1 MSEAIVVRDLVKK
14 FGSLVAVDEI
24 SFSVRKGEIFGFL
37 GPNGAGKTTTIN
49 ILVTLMK
56 PTSGEAYVAG
66 FSVTEEPVRVRER
79 IGIVF
84 QDTSVDRN
92 LTGWENLYIHGLIYG
107 LSGAELKKRIEE
119 ALEFAELTKFK
130 DVEVKNYS
138 GGMIRRLEIAR
149 GLMHK
154 PEILFLDEPTIGL
167 DPQTRARI
175 WEYVEKLRDE
185 GDVTVFLTTHY
196 IEEAERLCDR
206 VAIIDHGKI
215 IAIGSPD
222 ELKSKVGRDVLYV
235 RFDDTSKALPL
246 IEELLEEGVVTGYRE
261 VNGLFALSVTNAS
274 RAIPKVFESA
284 SRLGV
289 RIGEVK
295 YTQPALS
302 DVFLHLTG
310 REIRDEEAGWRDAV
324 RMRHLARMR

>member
-1 MSEAIVVRDLVKK
+1 MSEAILVRDLVKR
-14 FGSLVAVDEI
+14 FGSLVAVNGI

-49 ILVTLMK
+49 ILVTLMR

-66 FSVTEEPVRVRER
+66 HSVTEEPVRVREK

-107 LSGAELKKRIEE
+107 LSGDELRRRVEE

-167 DPQTRARI
+167 DPQTRAKI
-175 WEYVEKLRDE
+175 WEYVGRLRDE
-185 GDVTVFLTTHY
+185 GEITIFLTTHY

-215 IAIGSPD
+215 VAVGSPD
-222 ELKSKVGRDVLYV
+222 DLRSRVGKDVLYV
-235 RFDDTSKALPL
+235 RFNDPSNADRLM
-246 IEELLEEGVVTGYRE
+246 EELMEEGVVTGYRE
-261 VNGLFALSVTNAS
+261 INGLFALSVSSAS
-274 RAIPKVFESA
+274 RAIPSVFEAA
-284 SRLGV
+284 SRLGI
-289 RIGEVK
+289 RIEEVK
-295 YTQPALS
+295 YAQPTLS

-310 REIRDEEAGWRDAV
+310 REIRDEEGGWKEAMRA
-324 RMRHLARMR
+324 RHLARMR

>member
-1 MSEAIVVRDLVKK
+1 MEAIVVRGLTKS
-14 FGSLVAVDEI
+14 FGSLVAVDNV
-24 SFSVRKGEIFGFL
+24 SFEVRKGEIFGFL

-49 ILVTLMK
+49 VLVTLMR

-66 FSVTEEPVRVRER
+66 YNVVEEPVKVRER

-92 LTGWENLYIHGLIYG
+92 LTGWENLYVHGLIYG
-107 LSGAELKKRIEE
+107 LSGEELRRRVEE

-138 GGMIRRLEIAR
+138 GGMVRRLEIAR
-149 GLMHK
+149 GLMHE
-154 PEILFLDEPTIGL
+154 PEVLFLDEPTIGL

-175 WEYVEKLRDE
+175 WEYVERLRDE
-185 GDVTVFLTTHY
+185 SVTFFLTTHY

-206 VAIIDHGKI
+206 VAIIDHGRI
-215 IAIGSPD
+215 VAIGSPE
-222 ELKSKVGRDVLYV
+222 ELKNSLGRDVLYL
-235 RFDDTSKALPL
+235 RLDDVSKARAL
-246 IEELLEEGVVTGYRE
+246 IEELMRKGLVTNYRD
-261 VNGLFALSVTNAS
+261 VNGLSALSVSNAS
-274 RAIPKVFESA
+274 KAIPLVFEVA

-289 RIGEVK
+289 RIEEVK
-295 YTQPALS
+295 YAQPTLS

-310 REIRDEEAGWRDAV
+310 REMRDEEAGWRDAV

>member
-1 MSEAIVVRDLVKK
+1 MEAIVVRDLTKR
-14 FGSLVAVDEI
+14 FGSLVAVDGV
-24 SFSVRKGEIFGFL
+24 SFEVRRGEIFGFL

-49 ILVTLMK
+49 ILVTLMR

-66 FSVTEEPVRVRER
+66 YNVVEEPVKVRER

-92 LTGWENLYIHGLIYG
+92 LTGWENLYVHGLIYG
-107 LSGAELKKRIEE
+107 LSGEELKRRVEE

-138 GGMIRRLEIAR
+138 GGMVRRLEIAR
-149 GLMHK
+149 GLMHR
-154 PEILFLDEPTIGL
+154 PEVLFLDEPTIGL

-175 WEYVEKLRDE
+175 WEYVGRLREE

-206 VAIIDHGKI
+206 VAIIDRGRI
-215 IAIGSPD
+215 VAIGSPD
-222 ELKSKVGRDVLYV
+222 ELRSGIGKDVLYL
-235 RFDDTSKALPL
+235 RLSEPSKARAL
-246 IEELLEEGVVTGYRE
+246 IEELIEGGFVTSYRE
-261 VNGLFALSVTNAS
+261 MNGLSALSVSNAS
-274 RAIPKVFESA
+274 RAIPLVFEVA

-289 RIGEVK
+289 RIEEVK
-295 YTQPALS
+295 YAQPTLS

-310 REIRDEEAGWRDAV
+310 REMRDDEADWREAV
-324 RMRHLARMR
+324 RMRHLVRMR

>member
-1 MSEAIVVRDLVKK
+1 MEAIVVRDLTKR
-14 FGSLVAVDEI
+14 FGSLVAVDGV
-24 SFSVRKGEIFGFL
+24 SFEVRRGEIFGFL

-49 ILVTLMK
+49 ILVTLMR

-66 FSVTEEPVRVRER
+66 YNVVEEPVKVRER

-92 LTGWENLYIHGLIYG
+92 LTGWENLYVHGLIYG
-107 LSGAELKKRIEE
+107 LSGEELKRRVEE

-138 GGMIRRLEIAR
+138 GGMVRRLEIAR
-149 GLMHK
+149 GLMHR
-154 PEILFLDEPTIGL
+154 PEVLFLDEPTIGL

-175 WEYVEKLRDE
+175 WEYVGRLREE
-185 GDVTVFLTTHY
+185 GGVTVFLTTHY

-206 VAIIDHGKI
+206 VAIIDRGRI
-215 IAIGSPD
+215 VAIGSPD
-222 ELKSKVGRDVLYV
+222 ELRSGIGRDVLYL
-235 RFDDTSKALPL
+235 RLSEPSKARAL
-246 IEELLEEGVVTGYRE
+246 IEELIEGGFVTSYRE
-261 VNGLFALSVTNAS
+261 MNGLSALSVSNAS
-274 RAIPKVFESA
+274 RAIPLVFEVA

-289 RIGEVK
+289 RIEEVK
-295 YTQPALS
+295 YAQPTLS

-310 REIRDEEAGWRDAV
+310 REMRDDEADWREAV
-324 RMRHLARMR
+324 RMRHLVRMR

>member
-1 MSEAIVVRDLVKK
+1 MEAIVVRDLTKR
-14 FGSLVAVDEI
+14 FGSLVAVDGV
-24 SFSVRKGEIFGFL
+24 SFEVRRGEIFGFL

-49 ILVTLMK
+49 ILVTLMR

-66 FSVTEEPVRVRER
+66 YNVVEEPVKVRER

-92 LTGWENLYIHGLIYG
+92 LTGWENLYVHGLIYG
-107 LSGAELKKRIEE
+107 LSGEELKRRVEE

-138 GGMIRRLEIAR
+138 GGMVRRLEIAR
-149 GLMHK
+149 GLMHR
-154 PEILFLDEPTIGL
+154 PEVLFLDEPTIGL

-175 WEYVEKLRDE
+175 WEYVGRLREE
-185 GDVTVFLTTHY
+185 GGVTVFLTTHY

-206 VAIIDHGKI
+206 VAIIDRGRI
-215 IAIGSPD
+215 VAIGSPD
-222 ELKSKVGRDVLYV
+222 ELRSGIGKDVLYL
-235 RFDDTSKALPL
+235 RLSEPSKARAL
-246 IEELLEEGVVTGYRE
+246 IEELIEGGFVTSYRE
-261 VNGLFALSVTNAS
+261 MNGLSALSVSNAS
-274 RAIPKVFESA
+274 RAIPLVFEVA

-289 RIGEVK
+289 RIEEVK
-295 YTQPALS
+295 YAQPTLS

-310 REIRDEEAGWRDAV
+310 REMRDDEADWREAV
-324 RMRHLARMR
+324 RMRHLVRMR

>member
-1 MSEAIVVRDLVKK
+1 MEAIVVRNLVKR
-14 FGSLVAVDEI
+14 FGSLTAVDGV
-24 SFSVRKGEIFGFL
+24 SFDVRRGEIFGFL

-49 ILVTLMK
+49 ILVTLMR

-66 FSVTEEPVRVRER
+66 HNVVEEPVRVRER

-84 QDTSVDRN
+84 QDASVDRN

-107 LSGAELKKRIEE
+107 LSGEELRRRVEE
-119 ALEFAELTKFK
+119 ALEFAELTRFK

-149 GLMHK
+149 GLMHR

-175 WEYVEKLRDE
+175 WEYIEKLRDE

-215 IAIGSPD
+215 VAIGSPD
-222 ELKSKVGRDVLYV
+222 ELKSSIGRDVLYL
-235 RFDDTSKALPL
+235 RMDDRSKSRYL
-246 IEELLEEGVVTGYRE
+246 IEELLEEGIVTHYRE
-261 VNGLFALSVTNAS
+261 VNGLHALSVSNAS
-274 RAIPKVFESA
+274 RAIPLVFEAA

-289 RIGEVK
+289 RIEEVR
-295 YTQPALS
+295 YAQPTLS

-310 REIRDEEAGWRDAV
+310 REMRDEGSDWREAV
-324 RMRHLARMR
+324 RMRHPVFRR